1 MHRADFICIVK
12 ACHFRQG
19 TSPFKRPYD
28 KTFCSPFVHLTF
40 LHLLPIKDQFT
51 QTTLNIS
58 LLSKNGGEWDFF
70 LALQNITKQTNKQKN
85 PVYKLFLGSEERTR
99 SVVAISV
106 YINQHFEKQKEI
118 FHTKKE
124 EKNNNCDLQH
134 FIKIN
139 SILTS

>member
-1 MHRADFICIVK
+1 MEVNGIFFWLC
-12 ACHFRQG
+12 
-19 TSPFKRPYD
+19 
-28 KTFCSPFVHLTF
+28 KT
-40 LHLLPIKDQFT
+40 
-51 QTTLNIS
+51 
-58 LLSKNGGEWDFF
+58 
-70 LALQNITKQTNKQKN
+70 LQNKQTKKKN